1 MQQFLAGPWSVR
13 SWAPVLQPGTY
24 VQTDSAAGTCPY
36 KHGHHCRV
44 SAVVFGWCVRSRAP
58 MLQPVTYLET
68 DSAAGPCLYKHGRP
82 LSGICS
88 SFRLVAVPYGVGRQ
102 WYSLVRISRLSRQLA
117 LAFINTGDRC
127 RVSAVVFGS
136 ALIRTESGASATA
149 WYLSRDRLGSWSLPL

>member
-58 MLQPVTYLET
+58 MLQPVTYLEK
-68 DSAAGPCLYKHGRP
+68 DSAAGACLYKHGRR
-82 LSGICS
+82 LSGIS
-88 SFRLVAVPYGVGRQ
+88 SNFWLGADPYGVGRQ
-102 WYSLVRISRLSRQLA
+102 WYSLVRISRQTRQLA
-117 LAFINTGDRC
+117 LAFINMGARC
-127 RVSAVVFGS
+127 RVSAVVFS
-136 ALIRTESGASATA
+136 WALDRTESGANGTA
-149 WYLSRDRLGSWSLPL
+149 